1 MITFQQLGRLGRFG
15 NQCFQIASTIGI
27 ARKHGYD
34 FSFPE
39 WRNYDHVERF
49 GSTEDCELQKYFVN
63 ALPQSPP
70 IEFTNLEIP
79 WGYSNTYVPDNVSLH
94 GHMQSDKYFKHCIDE
109 VRHYFRM
116 KNEPL
121 QANFCSIHL
130 RRGDYDDNY
139 HPRINFDYYLKAIE
153 YVPAG
158 MGFLLFSDDIEE
170 ATKLQDLIYAKTK
183 AIVGVSTDLNYLDDF
198 SEMKTCSH
206 FICAN
211 STFSLMAAILSEA
224 PGKKIICPSN
234 WFGPAWGP
242 YYKEMSKDIYP
253 ENSIII

>member
-15 NQCFQIASTIGI
+15 NQLFQIASTIGL

-34 FSFPE
+34 FGFPE

-49 GSTEDCELQKYFVN
+49 GSTEDCDVQKYFVN
-63 ALPQSPP
+63 KLPEAPP

-79 WGYSNTYVPDNVSLH
+79 WGYSNPYVPDNVSLH
-94 GHMQSDKYFKHCIDE
+94 GHMQSDKYFRHCIDE
-109 VRHYFRM
+109 VRYYLKMPR
-116 KNEPL
+116 ETRYDRC
-121 QANFCSIHL
+121 AIHL

-139 HPRINFDYYLKAIE
+139 HPRIDFEYYLKAVELIPCDTFI
-153 YVPAG
+153 V
-158 MGFLLFSDDIEE
+158 FSDDRNE
-170 ATKLQDLIYAKTK
+170 AESLAALIHSRTGK
-183 AIVGVSTDLNYLDDF
+183 AAGFPILNSDYLTDF
-198 SEMKTCSH
+198 EHMKSCSH

-224 PGKKIICPSN
+224 PGKKIVCPSN
-234 WFGPAWGP
+234 WFGPAWGS

-253 ENSIII
+253 ENSIVI